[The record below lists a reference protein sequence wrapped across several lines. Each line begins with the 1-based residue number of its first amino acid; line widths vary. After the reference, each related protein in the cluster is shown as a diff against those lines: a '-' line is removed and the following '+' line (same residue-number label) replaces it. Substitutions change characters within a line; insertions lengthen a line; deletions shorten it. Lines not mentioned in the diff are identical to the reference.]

1 MSGVSK
7 CQHKPLKLFR
17 ELKQCFLNCYNN
29 YLDVFINSSNSKFPL
44 LNRSTVVPDK
54 LQKC

>member
-1 MSGVSK
+1 MSK
-7 CQHKPLKLFR
+7 QAFR

-29 YLDVFINSSNSKFPL
+29 YLDVLMNSNNSKFPL
-44 LNRSTVVPDK
+44 LNRSAVLPDK